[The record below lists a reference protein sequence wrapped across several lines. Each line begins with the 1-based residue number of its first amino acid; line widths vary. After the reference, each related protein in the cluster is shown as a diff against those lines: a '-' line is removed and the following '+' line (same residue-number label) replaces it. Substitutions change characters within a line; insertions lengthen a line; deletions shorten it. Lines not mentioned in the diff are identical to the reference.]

1 MPLGLSRMRFLSYKK
16 KLIRKRRVIARSENS
31 IYRISYIL
39 ECSRVFEKTRLH
51 RYISTSSNEADRGQA
66 IRSALN
72 YHVFYLRDPGKD
84 IEKRFRGMTFAYTFR
99 TNRLASVSIYPFET
113 SRSYACAVC
122 CFAVKADYG
131 VKGPEQDDKW
141 EVGKKVTC
149 HLLVSLKMDRAAE

>member
-1 MPLGLSRMRFLSYKK
+1 MRFLLYKN
-16 KLIRKRRVIARSENS
+16 IN
-31 IYRISYIL
+31 
-39 ECSRVFEKTRLH
+39 
-51 RYISTSSNEADRGQA
+51 SNEGYYSRSAFSSVCGLRRPSTPIYFKFFQRGRSRAA

-72 YHVFYLRDPGKD
+72 YHDVFYLRDPGKD

-113 SRSYACAVC
+113 SRNYACVVC